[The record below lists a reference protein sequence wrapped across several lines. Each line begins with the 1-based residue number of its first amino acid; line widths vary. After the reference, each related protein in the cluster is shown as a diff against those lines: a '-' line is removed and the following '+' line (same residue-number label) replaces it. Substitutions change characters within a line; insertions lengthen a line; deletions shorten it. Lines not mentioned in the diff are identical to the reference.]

1 MSPENYPRSSEY
13 ITKHKSELHQE
24 VFNSLQN
31 EITEAFVG
39 NERDEAALRS
49 FLLDYHTEK
58 LKPEFDEVWQNM
70 LNVLVNWADVSEV
83 ADTRVEQWFM
93 APTLP
98 ELGSGKWESGLIK
111 VSYSTFIPGMQQY
124 SNHII
129 GRVELDKL
137 KIISDHN
144 MVVDENNFR
153 SRCWDALLESDAY
166 IDIEI
171 YETSEKP
178 FQPNGEFVADYIN
191 FNGLFGKSRQGS
203 YLMKPLMN
211 YQTLNGYFNLGND
224 IRKFTNIEL
233 EALIYNLS
241 VELKFFETQLS
252 ALRNDGSKVA
262 EPRVY
267 LSEVLAADG
276 DTIELIEP

>member
-1 MSPENYPRSSEY
+1 
-13 ITKHKSELHQE
+13 
-24 VFNSLQN
+24 
-31 EITEAFVG
+31 
-39 NERDEAALRS
+39 
-49 FLLDYHTEK
+49 
-58 LKPEFDEVWQNM
+58 
-70 LNVLVNWADVSEV
+70 
-83 ADTRVEQWFM
+83 
-93 APTLP
+93 
-98 ELGSGKWESGLIK
+98 
-111 VSYSTFIPGMQQY
+111 
-124 SNHII
+124 
-129 GRVELDKL
+129 
-137 KIISDHN
+137 

-224 IRKFTNIEL
+224 IRKFTNLEL